1 MELRKK
7 LPLSKL
13 EVALPNNLLGTGGM
27 TSVSLCLTDLLC
39 FSLQCFHPSGCWDR
53 LTQILEGMAEDD
65 LVRTG
70 GKLNQG
76 SLKISES
83 IGLWKGAAL
92 AGTG

>member
-7 LPLSKL
+7 LSLSKL
-13 EVALPNNLLGTGGM
+13 EVALPSNSLGTGGV

-53 LTQILEGMAEDD
+53 LTQILEGMAEDN

-70 GKLNQG
+70 GEVQSRL
-76 SLKISES
+76 S
-83 IGLWKGAAL
+83 
-92 AGTG
+92 